1 MCCAKHT
8 NWLYQMNQQPLYI
21 LHQQP
26 LTNHTPA
33 KALQWLNSVSTE
45 KAIAAAYAAVSNHV
59 GCLTHEADEDD
70 HWVEEAYEAWCE
82 VEEAIYRRIW
92 DLLKTENDSGTT
104 DHILSGIGTHFIVKP
119 FMLRNGYRD
128 GSGWWIADTGQ
139 EAVGD
144 GGRAG

>member
-1 MCCAKHT
+1 
-8 NWLYQMNQQPLYI
+8 MNQQPLYI
-21 LHQQP
+21 LYQEP

-33 KALQWLNSVSTE
+33 EALQWLNSVSTE
-45 KAIAAAYAAVSNHV
+45 KAIAAAYAVVSNHV
-59 GCLTHEADEDD
+59 GRLTHEADEDD
-70 HWVEEAYEAWCE
+70 HWTEEAYEAWCE

-92 DLLKTENDSGTT
+92 DLLKAENDSGAANHT
-104 DHILSGIGTHFIVKP
+104 LSGIGTHFIVKP

-128 GSGWWIADTGQ
+128 GSGWWIADAGR